1 MKNSTKYQGSR
12 VKKIFF
18 LLLATWCLALVLAPQ
33 ALADGVYFHLT
44 DPKTITK
51 ADGSLV
57 PSGALIQTI
66 TGYTYQP
73 PVPIS
78 TNPDMVKTPD
88 NILFHNNQ
96 VGQMGVGDGHFE
108 YPYGVMTPDV
118 GVFFRIWPDGLG
130 DGKRYGV
137 SQLST
142 SSAVSYP
149 PTEDYENSIICNR
162 WAAAPPAP
170 EVQLTSL
177 NYTNVGG
184 SVWGHGNF
192 RINIHPDYEISSTTL
207 KIWKGEESA
216 PSYLLLKDGMEII
229 NMDPATP
236 AERLPL
242 NSTFS
247 AKAKARNFFGES
259 DWGPVITFS
268 TTRGVTILE
277 VPPEIKDIY
286 FNNRKYQPLMGET
299 VVNDQPKV
307 SATVVCSSGI
317 KTNSILMELPG
328 LHPSTFNVTE
338 TLFTSIQGA
347 ADSPT
352 EVKFTYNFET
362 EDKNLPVGR
371 NQNLKF
377 RAQSMGGLAGEKDTT
392 ISVYDAQEIL
402 GTPIV
407 FPSPVRLGVD
417 RGFTLQ
423 YGLKI
428 NGDTDI
434 YIFDIGARI
443 VKYTACLSGTNGG
456 TAGGDANPDKVPF
469 DLMTDQGSPLGA
481 GIYVINIVD
490 RKAQRVLGKAKLTV
504 VKTP

>member
-1 MKNSTKYQGSR
+1 M
-12 VKKIFF
+12 KIFLKF
-18 LLLATWCLALVLAPQ
+18 GLWVCLGFSVLSLGFVHEVQ
-33 ALADGVYFHLT
+33 ADGVYFHLT
-44 DPKTITK
+44 APNTITK

-57 PSGALIQTI
+57 PSGALVQTI

-78 TNPDMVKTPD
+78 INPDMVKTPE

-137 SQLST
+137 SQVST

-149 PTEDYENSIICNR
+149 PTEDYEDSIICNR
-162 WAAAPPAP
+162 WAAVPPAP

-177 NYTNVGG
+177 GYTEAGG

-192 RINIHPDYEISSTTL
+192 KINLHPDYEITSTTL
-207 KIWKGEESA
+207 KIWKGDESA
-216 PSYLLLKDGMEII
+216 PGYILLKDGMEII
-229 NMDPATP
+229 NMDPAAP

-277 VPPEIKDIY
+277 VPPEIKDIS
-286 FNNRKYQPLMGET
+286 FNGRRYQPTMGET
-299 VVNDQPKV
+299 VVNNQPKV

-317 KTNSILMELPG
+317 RTNSIWMELPG
-328 LHPSTFNVTE
+328 LRPASFNVTE
-338 TLFTSIQGA
+338 THFTSIQGVVDA
-347 ADSPT
+347 PT
-352 EVKFTYNFET
+352 EVKFTYNFEA

-371 NQNLKF
+371 NQDLKF
-377 RAQSMGGLAGEKDTT
+377 KAQSTGGLAGEKDTT
-392 ISVYDAQEIL
+392 ISVYDVQEVL

-417 RGFTLQ
+417 HGFTLQ

-428 NGDTDI
+428 NGDVDI

-443 VKYTACLSGTNGG
+443 VKYTACPAGTIGG

-469 DLMTDQGSPLGA
+469 DLTTDQGSPFAA
-481 GIYVINIVD
+481 GIYVVNIVD
-490 RKAQRVLGKAKLTV
+490 RKAQRVLSKAKLTI
-504 VKTP
+504 VKIP